1 MFWIRKKKLPITKAD
16 QIWVEDSL
24 QWLRTELGEELFM
37 KIETVTPTSDFY
49 DRTFDGTEDD
59 ARFILERTKE
69 LMGLKK
75 TRVKLR
81 FFSDSP
87 IEMADG
93 TVLTTPADI
102 EGKWNSAA
110 GTFEQKRGKT
120 IISIERRQLK
130 NPISLI
136 ATIAHELTHEILL
149 GQNRIDENDEYL
161 TDLTAIAYGFGI
173 FIGNSRFE
181 FSASGFGWQSS
192 GQGYLPEQVIAYAMA
207 SLSKKRNEKTDYTQ
221 FLDKSLKK
229 YFDQSSA
236 WLAKNEIP

>member
-1 MFWIRKKKLPITKAD
+1 MFWNRKKKLPITEVD

-24 QWLRTELGEELFM
+24 RWLRKELGEELFM
-37 KIETVTPTSDFY
+37 KIETVTPTSNFY
-49 DRTFDGTEDD
+49 DRTFDSTEDD

-87 IEMADG
+87 IQMDDG
-93 TVLTTPADI
+93 TTLSTPADI

-110 GTFEQKRGKT
+110 GTFQQRRGKT
-120 IISIERRQLK
+120 IISIERQQLK

-136 ATIAHELTHEILL
+136 ATIAHELAHEILL
-149 GQNRIDENDEYL
+149 GQNRIEENDEYL

-173 FIGNSRFE
+173 FIGNARFE

-221 FLDKSLKK
+221 FLDKSLKR
-229 YFDQSSA
+229 YFDQSSD
-236 WLAKNEIP
+236 WLAENEKT